1 MNFEIVFFQSTVL
14 PITKISWTKK
24 LRCGANKY
32 DIDQFKSS
40 YVRGGGG
47 GGDFE
52 EPEDV
57 VEAF

>member
-1 MNFEIVFFQSTVL
+1 MNFEIVFFQSSVL

-40 YVRGGGG
+40 YKGEE
-47 GGDFE
+47 GDFE